1 MVGTF
6 RLVFLAFVSLISEG
20 VGSFEPEQV
29 QTEPVQAQ
37 ELLISR
43 EAIDLLIHFEVTSE
57 AVYNR
62 LYLRPICPLCTRT
75 VSGVTI
81 GIGYDLGHAPKHVI
95 VQDWSSHPQVEHL
108 PRAVGYRGVDAIPIT
123 RELQFIITP
132 YDLAYNVF
140 INTSVNE
147 YYRVALR
154 AFGPEFNN
162 LHPNARGALVSL
174 VYNRGGGTNCSTAS
188 RREMCNIA
196 RQGVPNH
203 DYEYIAAQIRSMKR
217 LWSDRGLQIRRD
229 KEADL
234 VLKR

>member
-1 MVGTF
+1 
-6 RLVFLAFVSLISEG
+6 LIY
-20 VGSFEPEQV
+20 
-29 QTEPVQAQ
+29 
-37 ELLISR
+37 
-43 EAIDLLIHFEVTSE
+43 FEVSSE
-57 AVYNR
+57 SVYNKR
-62 LYLRPICPLCTRT
+62 YLRPICPLCAST

-81 GIGYDLGHAPKHVI
+81 GIGYDLGHAPKAAI
-95 VQDWSSHPQVEHL
+95 LQDWRSHPQVSEL
-108 PRAVGYRGVDAIPIT
+108 PRAVGYRGVDAIPVT

-196 RQGVPNH
+196 KTGVPNH
-203 DYEYIAAQIRSMKR
+203 DYAYIAAQIRSMKR
-217 LWSDRGLQIRRD
+217 LWSDRGLRVRRD
-229 KEADL
+229 MEADL